1 MKHASIFFYSLVSI
15 VPCLSVNPECP
26 KTVITQNTPAGSF
39 PSVASELFPA
49 DYSCE
54 VQFQIPVGQV
64 VKFNIQNNISSNRD
78 SFIIQDSVYT
88 LYQLQTADKTFY
100 APATTAKIQITTKTS
115 TSSFYFSWTYIDVTN
130 FGRIQKTTGS
140 IISLNLTANS
150 YYQISSPIN
159 RVAFH
164 VGSIHDEYDSN
175 LNKVYV
181 YDGEDLNANFIG
193 NMEFFSN
200 NITVSS
206 GKYLT
211 IVNFYDATLTS
222 YGVANDY
229 SAISNYEDYSFVI
242 LNTGRDLELHRL
254 SGAQRETVVTLYLID
269 YNESYIQYLRF
280 NNPNVAAQEV
290 RVKPLTPTQNYA
302 NLLTYNVND
311 YISTLPQQIAT
322 NIFTVSVFQSDVFI
336 GLRSRTDNDWSLAYP
351 GRSGIMY
358 SPSMWNPKT
367 EATAPYFAN
376 FTSSFPVKFM
386 FDIQSVLFSNMEE
399 ELKIV
404 IGSGSDSYVVA
415 DLKKSIGAI
424 VKNTSMGTY
433 MTTSFTGTTVGSFFK
448 MSFSVE
454 GSVPVTTVTT
464 ATSSFPV
471 QFMFDI
477 QSVLFSNME
486 EELKVVIGSD
496 SGSYVVADLKQSI
509 GAIVK
514 NTSVGTYMTTSFTGT
529 TNASSFIMKF
539 KIEENVETTTK
550 STEVVLNFMTLA
562 LIFCNLV

>member
-1 MKHASIFFYSLVSI
+1 MKHASFLFYLLVSI
-15 VPCLSVNPECP
+15 IPCLSVNPECP
-26 KTVITQNTPAGSF
+26 KAVITQNTPTGSF
-39 PSVASELFPA
+39 PSVASGLFPA

-64 VKFNIQNNISSNRD
+64 VKFNIQNNISSNTD
-78 SFIIQDSVYT
+78 SFIIQDSAST
-88 LYQLQTADKTFY
+88 IYQLQATDKIFY

-150 YYQISSPIN
+150 YYQVSSTIN

-164 VGSIHDEYDSN
+164 IGSIHGDYDSN

-193 NMEFFSN
+193 NMEFFSKN
-200 NITVSS
+200 MTVSS

-211 IVNFYDATLTS
+211 IVNFYDAFLTS

-229 SAISNYEDYSFVI
+229 SAISNYEDYSLVI
-242 LNTGRDLELHRL
+242 LNSGRDLELHRF

-280 NNPNVAAQEV
+280 TNPNVAGQEV

-302 NLLTYNVND
+302 NLLTYNVNEFN
-311 YISTLPQQIAT
+311 SSLPQQIAT
-322 NIFTVSVFQSDVFI
+322 NIFTVSVYQSNVFI
-336 GLRSRTDNDWSLAYP
+336 GFRSRSDNNWSTAYP
-351 GRSGIMY
+351 GRSGIIY
-358 SPSMWNPKT
+358 SPSLWSPKT
-367 EATAPYFAN
+367 EAIAPYFVN
-376 FTSSFPVKFM
+376 FTSSFPVKFI
-386 FDIQSVLFSNMEE
+386 FDIQSILFSNME
-399 ELKIV
+399 
-404 IGSGSDSYVVA
+404 D
-415 DLKKSIGAI
+415 
-424 VKNTSMGTY
+424 
-433 MTTSFTGTTVGSFFK
+433 
-448 MSFSVE
+448 
-454 GSVPVTTVTT
+454 
-464 ATSSFPV
+464 
-471 QFMFDI
+471 
-477 QSVLFSNME
+477 
-486 EELKVVIGSD
+486 ELKVVIGSD
-496 SGSYVVADLKQSI
+496 SCSYVVADLKPSI

-529 TNASSFIMKF
+529 TNASYFIMKF
-539 KIEENVETTTK
+539 RIEESVETTTK